1 MLLILIGLLI
11 CRTGFLQP
19 SVTWQDDALGSRTAI
34 KNKIFLLIGDSMM
47 GGATGYFL
55 SDSLKAEG
63 ARSVIIDFHTSS
75 GLCRPDFF
83 NWNEQLNTLLI
94 SHDFDVAMV
103 FIGANDNQSIHRY
116 TEGWIRYHTDAWYQE
131 YNTRVGDIMD
141 LLLIKADRVYWIG
154 LPKMVNPEFDEG
166 IVVLN
171 SIYKEQADLRNN
183 VFYISSYELFDNF
196 SSPSYYQPV
205 NISSTSSLRAEDGC
219 HLTARGAR
227 ILVQKII
234 GFITQ

>member
-1 MLLILIGLLI
+1 MLVLLIGLLI
-11 CRTGFLQP
+11 CRTVFLQP
-19 SVTWQDDALGSRTAI
+19 TVTWQDDAHGSKTAI
-34 KNKIFLLIGDSMM
+34 QNKIFLLIGDSMM

-94 SHDFDVAMV
+94 SHDFDIAMV

-116 TEGWIRYHTDAWYQE
+116 TEGWIRYHTDEWYDE
-131 YNTRVGDIMD
+131 YNQRVGNIMD
-141 LLLIKADRVYWIG
+141 MLLIKADRVYWIG
-154 LPKMVNPEFDEG
+154 LPKMINPEFDEG

-171 SIYKEQADLRNN
+171 SIYEEQANLRNN

-196 SSPSYYQPV
+196 SSASYYQPL
-205 NISSTSSLRAEDGC
+205 NPTYSSLRAEDGC

-234 GFITQ
+234 DFITR